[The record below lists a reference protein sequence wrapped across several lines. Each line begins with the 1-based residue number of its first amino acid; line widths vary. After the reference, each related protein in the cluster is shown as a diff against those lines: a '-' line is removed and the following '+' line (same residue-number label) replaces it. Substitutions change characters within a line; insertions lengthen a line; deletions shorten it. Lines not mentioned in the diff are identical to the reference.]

1 MSNIPNLEA
10 INLRKVYPGT
20 VALKGVS
27 LPFMPGE
34 VHALIGKNGAGKSSL
49 VKILSGASRPTEGTV
64 RVCGQVV
71 ELRSPRD
78 AFDKGIATV
87 YQELSLVPGLS
98 VAHNMLLADLPT
110 KFGGLCIDW
119 PVVYD
124 RASRILQSLNLDL
137 DPHRPVRTLGM
148 ADQQMVEIAKAM
160 AFEPKVLMLDEPT
173 SSLANDETDSLF
185 RLIRSLSEK
194 GVAIIYISHRLQEL
208 KRIAHK
214 VSALRDGELVG
225 TIPIEEADSATVAHM
240 MFGEVV
246 PRHRPDNLT
255 AGEGTVLELRGVN
268 SAGKLRDVSLSLKRG
283 EILGIAGLVGAGRTE
298 LLRTI
303 CGADPMDSGEIVV
316 NGAIVRRPTPGR
328 MKRLGIGLI
337 PENRKE
343 EGLVLN
349 LSTRENICLA
359 SLRAMSWRGV
369 IWNARQLP
377 TVKRNVEELH
387 IRVSNVEAAV
397 AVLSG
402 GNQQKVVVGKW
413 LNTSPRVLLLDEPTR
428 GIDIQAKQ
436 QIFQLIWDLSKKGIS
451 TIFVSSELEE
461 LVDVCH
467 RILIMQEGRITGEVS
482 PDSVSPQKLFEFC
495 ADVET
500 VVGNVAHG

>member
-1 MSNIPNLEA
+1 MVVVPNLEA
-10 INLRKVYPGT
+10 KNLRKVYPGT
-20 VALKGVS
+20 VALKGLS
-27 LPFMPGE
+27 LSFMPGE

-49 VKILSGASRPTEGTV
+49 VKMLSGAVQPTSGSIV
-64 RVCGQVV
+64 VAGQEV

-78 AFDKGIATV
+78 AFQKGIATV
-87 YQELSLVPGLS
+87 YQELSLVPGLT

-119 PVVYD
+119 KAVYD
-124 RASRILQSLNLDL
+124 RAAVILESLNLQI
-137 DPHRPVRTLGM
+137 DPQAPVRSLGM
-148 ADQQMVEIAKAM
+148 AGQQMVEIAKAM
-160 AFEPKVLMLDEPT
+160 SFQPKVLMLDEPT

-185 RLIRSLSEK
+185 RLIRELSAK

-208 KRIAHK
+208 KRIADK

-225 TIPIEEADSATVAHM
+225 TIPIDDADPSTIAHM

-246 PRHRPDNLT
+246 PRHRPENLM
-255 AGEGTVLELRGVN
+255 AGDGTVLELRHIN
-268 SAGKLRDVSLSLKRG
+268 RAGKLDDVSFSLKRG

-303 CGADPMDSGEIVV
+303 CGADAMDSGEILVEGKV
-316 NGAIVRRPTPGR
+316 VRRPSPGC
-328 MKRLGIGLI
+328 MKNLGIGLT

-343 EGLVLN
+343 EGLILN
-349 LSTRENICLA
+349 LNTRENLCLA
-359 SLRAMSWRGV
+359 SLGRLSVRGV
-369 IWNARQLP
+369 IWKGRQRS
-377 TVKRNVEELH
+377 TVTRNVEELQ
-387 IRVSNVEAAV
+387 IRVPDVEAPV
-397 AVLSG
+397 STLSG

-413 LNTSPRVLLLDEPTR
+413 LNTEPRVLLFDEPTR

-436 QIFQLIWDLSKKGIS
+436 QIFQLIWDLSNRGIS

-467 RILIMQEGRITGEVS
+467 RILIMREGRITGEVL
-482 PDSVSPQKLFEFC
+482 PESVTPQKLFEYC
-495 ADVET
+495 VDADALLESVS
-500 VVGNVAHG
+500 HG

>member
-1 MSNIPNLEA
+1 
-10 INLRKVYPGT
+10 
-20 VALKGVS
+20 
-27 LPFMPGE
+27 
-34 VHALIGKNGAGKSSL
+34 
-49 VKILSGASRPTEGTV
+49 
-64 RVCGQVV
+64 
-71 ELRSPRD
+71 
-78 AFDKGIATV
+78 
-87 YQELSLVPGLS
+87 
-98 VAHNMLLADLPT
+98 MLLADLPT

-119 PVVYD
+119 AAVYE
-124 RASRILQSLNLDL
+124 RAAEILHSLNLDI
-137 DPHRPVRTLGM
+137 DPRRTVNSLGM
-148 ADQQMVEIAKAM
+148 AGQQMVEIAKAM
-160 AFEPKVLMLDEPT
+160 ASEPKVLMLDEPT

-246 PRHRPDNLT
+246 PRHRPENLT
-255 AGEGTVLELRGVN
+255 AGEGTVLELRGIN
-268 SAGKLRDVSLSLKRG
+268 RAGKLHDVSLSLKRG

-316 NGAIVRRPTPGR
+316 EGKVIIRPTPGR
-328 MKRLGIGLI
+328 MKRLGVGLT

-359 SLRAMSWRGV
+359 SLWRMSWRGV
-369 IWNARQLP
+369 IWKARQTP
-377 TVKRNVEELH
+377 TVKRNIEELH
-387 IRVSNVEAAV
+387 IRVPNVEAPV
-397 AVLSG
+397 ATLSG

-413 LNTSPRVLLLDEPTR
+413 LNTDPRVLLLDEPTR

-436 QIFQLIWDLSKKGIS
+436 QISQLIWDLSKKGIS

-467 RILIMQEGRITGEVS
+467 RILIMREGRITGEVS
-482 PDSVSPQKLFEFC
+482 PDSVTPQKLFEYC
-495 ADVET
+495 ADAETSVES
-500 VVGNVAHG
+500 VAHG

>member
-1 MSNIPNLEA
+1 MEIVPNLEA
-10 INLRKVYPGT
+10 RKIRKVYPGT
-20 VALKGVS
+20 EALKGVS
-27 LPFMPGE
+27 LSFMPGE

-49 VKILSGASRPTEGTV
+49 VKILSGAIQPTEGNILV
-64 RVCGQVV
+64 AGQPVD
-71 ELRSPRD
+71 LRSPRD
-78 AFDKGIATV
+78 AFQKGIATV
-87 YQELSLVPGLS
+87 YQELSLVPGLT

-110 KFGGLCIDW
+110 RFWGLCMDW
-119 PVVYD
+119 PSVYD
-124 RASRILQSLNLDL
+124 RASAILKELNLNIN
-137 DPHRPVRTLGM
+137 PRAPVRSLGM
-148 ADQQMVEIAKAM
+148 AGQQIVEIAKAM
-160 AFEPKVLMLDEPT
+160 AFQPKVLMLDEPT

-185 RLIRSLSEK
+185 RLIRELSAK

-225 TIPIEEADSATVAHM
+225 TIPIEDADPATVAHM

-246 PRHRPDNLT
+246 PRHRPENLE
-255 AGEGTVLELRGVN
+255 AGEGTVLELRN
-268 SAGKLRDVSLSLKRG
+268 LNRANKLYDVSLSVRRG

-303 CGADPMDSGEIVV
+303 CGADRAQSGEIIVAGKVV
-316 NGAIVRRPTPGR
+316 DRPNPGR
-328 MKRLGIGLI
+328 MKGLGIGLT

-349 LSTRENICLA
+349 LNTRENLCLA
-359 SLRAMSWRGV
+359 SLSRMSWKGL
-369 IWNARQLP
+369 IWRARQAL
-377 TVKRNVEELH
+377 TVQRNISELQ
-387 IRVSNVEAAV
+387 IRVPDVEAPV
-397 AVLSG
+397 ATLSG

-413 LNTSPRVLLLDEPTR
+413 LNTEPRILLFDEPTR

-436 QIFQLIWDLSKKGIS
+436 QIFQLIWDLSKKGIG

-467 RILIMQEGRITGEVS
+467 RILIMREGRITGEVY
-482 PDSVSPQKLFEFC
+482 PESVSPQKLFEYC
-495 ADVET
+495 
-500 VVGNVAHG
+500 VGAEALQERPAHG

>member
-1 MSNIPNLEA
+1 
-10 INLRKVYPGT
+10 
-20 VALKGVS
+20 
-27 LPFMPGE
+27 
-34 VHALIGKNGAGKSSL
+34 
-49 VKILSGASRPTEGTV
+49 
-64 RVCGQVV
+64 
-71 ELRSPRD
+71 
-78 AFDKGIATV
+78 
-87 YQELSLVPGLS
+87 
-98 VAHNMLLADLPT
+98 
-110 KFGGLCIDW
+110 
-119 PVVYD
+119 
-124 RASRILQSLNLDL
+124 
-137 DPHRPVRTLGM
+137 
-148 ADQQMVEIAKAM
+148 
-160 AFEPKVLMLDEPT
+160 MLDEPT
-173 SSLANDETDSLF
+173 SSLANDETDCLF
-185 RLIRSLSEK
+185 RLIRSLSNK

-225 TIPIEEADSATVAHM
+225 TIPIDEADSATVAHM

-246 PRHRPDNLT
+246 PRHRPENLS
-255 AGEGTVLELRGVN
+255 AGEGTVLELRQIN
-268 SAGKLRDVSLSLKRG
+268 RAGKLNDVSLSLKRG

-316 NGAIVRRPTPGR
+316 EGRVITRPTPGR
-328 MKRLGIGLI
+328 MKRLGVGLT

-359 SLRAMSWRGV
+359 SLWRMSWRGV
-369 IWNARQLP
+369 IWNARQTP
-377 TVKRNVEELH
+377 TVKRNIEELH
-387 IRVSNVEAAV
+387 IRVPDVEAPV
-397 AVLSG
+397 ATLSG

-436 QIFQLIWDLSKKGIS
+436 QIFQLIWDLSQKGIS

-467 RILIMQEGRITGEVS
+467 RILVIREGRIIGEVS
-482 PDSVSPQKLFEFC
+482 PDSVTPQKLFEYC
-495 ADVET
+495 ADAETLVES
-500 VVGNVAHG
+500 VAHG

>member
-1 MSNIPNLEA
+1 MAPVPNLEA
-10 INLRKVYPGT
+10 KNLRKVYPGT
-20 VALKGVS
+20 VALGGVS
-27 LPFMPGE
+27 LSFMAGE
-34 VHALIGKNGAGKSSL
+34 VHALIGKNGAGKSTL
-49 VKILSGASRPTEGTV
+49 VKMLSGATRPTEGSILV
-64 RVCGQVV
+64 GGEEV

-78 AFDKGIATV
+78 AFEKGIATV

-110 KFGGLCIDW
+110 KYRGLCIDW
-119 PVVYD
+119 PAVYD
-124 RASRILQSLNLDL
+124 RARDILKSLNLDI
-137 DPHRPVRTLGM
+137 DPRRPVRSLGM
-148 ADQQMVEIAKAM
+148 AGQQMVEIAKAM
-160 AFEPKVLMLDEPT
+160 SFQPSVLMLDEPT

-185 RLIRSLSEK
+185 RLIRELCGR

-208 KRIAHK
+208 KRIAHR

-225 TIPIEEADSATVAHM
+225 TIPIEEADAATVAHM

-246 PRHRPDNLT
+246 PRHRPENLE
-255 AGEGTVLELRGVN
+255 AGEGTVLKLRDIN
-268 SAGKLRDVSLSLKRG
+268 RAGKLHDVSLSLNRG

-298 LLRTI
+298 LLRAI
-303 CGADPMDSGEIVV
+303 CGADSMDSGAIEIE
-316 NGAIVRRPTPGR
+316 GRLITRPTPGR

-359 SLRAMSWRGV
+359 SLWRMSWRGV
-369 IWNARQLP
+369 TWKARQTP

-387 IRVSNVEAAV
+387 ISVPDVEAPV
-397 AVLSG
+397 ATLSG

-413 LNTSPRVLLLDEPTR
+413 LNTVPRVLLLDEPTR

-436 QIFQLIWDLSKKGIS
+436 QIFQLIWDLSNQGIS
-451 TIFVSSELEE
+451 TVFVSSELEE

-467 RILIMQEGRITGEVS
+467 RILIMREGRIVGEVS
-482 PDSVSPQKLFEFC
+482 PDSVTPQKLFEYC
-495 ADVET
+495 VTTET
-500 VVGNVAHG
+500 SIESITHG